1 MMMFE
6 EPLRVLKIFHK
17 LNYKLMKPTK
27 QEATSWILPSRPH
40 DQTQP
45 NVQVH
50 PYLHT
55 IKVYLIVEDF
65 NKYDNMYDI
74 YE

>member
-55 IKVYLIVEDF
+55 RVYHGFRGYKVLKWQTCNTV
-65 NKYDNMYDI
+65 
-74 YE
+74 